1 MYYLMI
7 DTKLDSRNSLDSKR
21 SYILVNNVILP
32 KLHHLMHPIFLTYK
46 TGEITS
52 LEVSTPLVCSENK
65 TVIWCGGP
73 ENIFWH
79 RVIS

>member
-21 SYILVNNVILP
+21 SYVLVNNVILP
-32 KLHHLMHPIFLTYK
+32 KLLHLMRPIFLTCK
-46 TGEITS
+46 TGKIML
-52 LEVSTPLVCSENK
+52 LEVSIPLVCNENK